1 MRSLQ
6 DSSVLHLFE
15 SNTSLF
21 FFITNEINNL
31 SEKLNLKKK
40 NVHEFLGI

>member
-6 DSSVLHLFE
+6 DSSVLHLFFGC
-15 SNTSLF
+15 NTS
-21 FFITNEINNL
+21 FFITNENQVNNL
-31 SEKLNLKKK
+31 SEKLKKT